1 MDQETSFV
9 YKKKLNPKENNR
21 YLASSLKGFTGSF
34 FLIYIT
40 LQYEKAFNVQRYE
53 ISETWFFILF
63 FLVFSEAAFVLFW
76 ALLGF
81 ITREKARAFN
91 KKGIYAL
98 VRLPIYTLVIFHT
111 NILVS
116 LWFGSYLLLT
126 SIPLQYLLWL
136 KVSIEE
142 EEYLVGIF
150 GQEYLDY
157 MSNVSRFI
165 PWK

>member
-1 MDQETSFV
+1 MDQGTNFV
-9 YKKKLNPKENNR
+9 FKKNKTQKKKKR
-21 YLASSLKGFTGSF
+21 YLSSGLKGFIGSF
-34 FLIYIT
+34 FLIYVT
-40 LQYEKAFNVQRYE
+40 LQYEKVFNVQRYE
-53 ISETWFFILF
+53 IGETWFFLLF
-63 FLVFSEAAFVLFW
+63 FLVFSEATFILFW

-81 ITREKARAFN
+81 IKREKARTFN
-91 KKGIYAL
+91 KKGIHAF